1 MQGESD
7 DDSSDEDQFTGKNAL
22 KAIADDSTSK
32 ITSSSD
38 EESLIGKMNIRTL
51 NPPRTF
57 FNETVFL
64 SVCRFAFMKTQIIKS
79 KTVGL
84 TVPTN

>member
-1 MQGESD
+1 MQGESGD
-7 DDSSDEDQFTGKNAL
+7 NSSDEDQFTGKDVL
-22 KAIADDSTSK
+22 KGISDVGTSK

-57 FNETVFL
+57 LN
-64 SVCRFAFMKTQIIKS
+64 KTARK
-79 KTVGL
+79 
-84 TVPTN
+84 N